1 MLSKNQLSS
10 TTTKNKTT
18 MKANK
23 TNNANAINA
32 TTAAATVTT
41 TAKRTAKRA
50 TKAPQTIS
58 IKEAVSRS
66 REITKNGTD
75 NTGAAPAIVPAK
87 QAQAKQ
93 LTPKQQEAQQR
104 RRELSNLC
112 SKLQEAA
119 GIAGVGVKPNEL
131 LRKYYK
137 QEGHTELRTFEEWK
151 KAGYYVRK
159 GEKAILLWGRPK
171 PSRHAKE
178 EAAQAGIP
186 EEQAKNDFYPLAYLF
201 SNRQVAQRK

>member
-1 MLSKNQLSS
+1 MKTN
-10 TTTKNKTT
+10 TTTN
-18 MKANK
+18 AA
-23 TNNANAINA
+23 ANA
-32 TTAAATVTT
+32 VTT

-50 TKAPQTIS
+50 TKATAAPQTIS

-66 REITKNGTD
+66 REITKNGT
-75 NTGAAPAIVPAK
+75 AAPAIVPAK

-178 EAAQAGIP
+178 EAAQAGLP
-186 EEQAKNDFYPLAYLF
+186 EEAAKNDFYPLAYLF